1 LSRRALR
8 ACRYKAV
15 ENNLSSLAEQYNIQ
29 HLLAISRV
37 DFSHYTTI
45 SIDNQ
50 QDTPDSLS
58 QFRKVMRKDTAEDIK
73 NRSLKVAG
81 GSNEGEEG
89 VTAPRK
95 GYLQKYDTLLLQQL
109 LYEEILDFLIKSNVQ
124 RSEEYPWASQL
135 KFFWED
141 TPSDDPNITVKQLH
155 LALKYGSEF
164 IGSRSR
170 VVLQSEAEALLGLRL
185 GEYVVYNGSR

>member
-1 LSRRALR
+1 M
-8 ACRYKAV
+8 
-15 ENNLSSLAEQYNIQ
+15 EQYNIQ

-50 QDTPDSLS
+50 QETPDSLS

-73 NRSLKVAG
+73 NRSLKLVG
-81 GSNEGEEG
+81 YSEGGEEG
-89 VTAPRK
+89 GTLPRK

-109 LYEEILDFLIKSNVQ
+109 LYEEILDLLIKSNIQ
-124 RSEEYPWASQL
+124 RSEEFPWASQL

-141 TPSDDPNITVKQLH
+141 TPSDDPNITVRQLH

-164 IGSRSR
+164 VGSRSR
-170 VVLQSEAEALLGLRL
+170 VVLQS
-185 GEYVVYNGSR
+185 